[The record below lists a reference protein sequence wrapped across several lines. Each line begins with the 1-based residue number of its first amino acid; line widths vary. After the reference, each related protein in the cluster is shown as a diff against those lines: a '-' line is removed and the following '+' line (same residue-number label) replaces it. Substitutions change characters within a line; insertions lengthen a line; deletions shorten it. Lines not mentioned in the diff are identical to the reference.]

1 MIIDAEVHL
10 VGSGWV
16 RGKYV
21 MAAARAESA
30 KYNLAHKKNVTP
42 EEYLEKYMRPFID
55 PNADK
60 MVKNMDEAGID
71 MAVIWNVDWA
81 YAHTGEPRVS
91 NREQNRIFAE
101 AAKRHEGRFW
111 PFLAIDPRRPDAMEQ
126 FNEAIHDWGMKGLA
140 LYPAAGFYPDDPI
153 CFPLYEKCA
162 EQGLPVVLASGGG
175 EAHWEHGQPMYI
187 ASAAD
192 MYPDVKFIMAHC
204 GLESW
209 EQALLAARL
218 LNNVYVDIS
227 MRQWQLKMRPQ
238 RFYNWLRDAIDETG
252 AWKIMWASDWPSQEN
267 IIPRAEW
274 LKAIKE
280 PQTDIKFSQEEIE
293 IILSRAAQ
301 AVFGIPE

>member
-30 KYNLAHKKNVTP
+30 KYNLVHKKNVTP
-42 EEYLEKYMRPFID
+42 EEYLDKYMKLFID
-55 PNADK
+55 PDADG
-60 MVKNMDEAGID
+60 MVENMDKAGID
-71 MAVIWNVDWA
+71 MAVIWGVDWA

-91 NREQNRIFAE
+91 NREQNKIHADV
-101 AAKRHEGRFW
+101 AKRHKGRFW
-111 PFLAIDPRRPDAMEQ
+111 PLCAIDPRRPDAVEQ
-126 FNEAIHDWGMKGLA
+126 FTEAIQDWGMKGLS
-140 LYPAAGFYPDDPI
+140 LYPAAGFYPDEPV

-162 EQGLPVVLASGGG
+162 EWGLPVMLGSGGG
-175 EAHWEHGQPMYI
+175 EAHWQHGQPMYI
-187 ASAAD
+187 ASAAE
-192 MYPDVKFIMAHC
+192 MYPDVKMIMAHC

-227 MRQWQLKMRPQ
+227 IRQWQLTMRPQ
-238 RFYNWLRDAIDETG
+238 RFYHWLRDAIDETG

-267 IIPRAEW
+267 IMPRAEW
-274 LKAIKE
+274 LRAVKE
-280 PQTDIKFSQEEIE
+280 PKTEIQFSSEEIE
-293 IILSRAAQ
+293 IILGKAAQ